1 MSAWLAVHASHRAL
15 GVAVVAAFVAI
26 GCAAG
31 GGATIAPS
39 TTSPSA
45 VPSTQTHATPGP
57 TTSTGSGYGSRYGN
71 RPTPSPAAAT
81 RSIVVKTVMASL
93 GAVLVG
99 PNGLTLYTH
108 DGDTSKTST
117 CTGGCA

>member
-45 VPSTQTHATPGP
+45 VPEHSDARY
-57 TTSTGSGYGSRYGN
+57 SGSHHLDREWVRQSLRE
-71 RPTPSPAAAT
+71 PAYPVAGCCHT
-81 RSIVVKTVMASL
+81 KHRRKDR
-93 GAVLVG
+93 
-99 PNGLTLYTH
+99 H
-108 DGDTSKTST
+108 D
-117 CTGGCA
+117 